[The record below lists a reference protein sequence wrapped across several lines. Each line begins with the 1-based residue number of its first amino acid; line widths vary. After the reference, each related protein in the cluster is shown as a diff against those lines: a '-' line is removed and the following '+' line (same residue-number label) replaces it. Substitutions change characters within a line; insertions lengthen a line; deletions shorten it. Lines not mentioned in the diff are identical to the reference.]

1 MYLHTDQRKICVMVP
16 HAEADLTLCPLQTQ
30 SRLPV
35 PTHEPWALIGQ
46 LYAYASVDLNPMPE
60 STVSLSQELRIWP
73 QSARVLLSRIRER
86 IKEVDPLSKNTTL
99 IDIVHLSWGD

>member
-1 MYLHTDQRKICVMVP
+1 
-16 HAEADLTLCPLQTQ
+16 
-30 SRLPV
+30 
-35 PTHEPWALIGQ
+35 
-46 LYAYASVDLNPMPE
+46 MPE
-60 STVSLSQELRIWP
+60 STVTPSQELRIRP